1 MIWLRGAAALLLL
14 LASASC
20 GRGGASGGAPQAH
33 VEGQTVEIAPSS
45 PQLAHLAVEAVQP
58 PGASVLHLTGRL
70 AWDDDVSVRVYA
82 PVAGR
87 VLRVSRAPGE
97 SVAVGDPLAV
107 IDSPDFAEAQSDA
120 KKAAGDLALSTR
132 TLERI
137 RDLYQHSAAA
147 RKDLDAAEDD
157 HVRAASEDARAR
169 AKLALYGA
177 RGGSVDAV
185 FSLRSPIAGTLVER
199 NVAPGQEV
207 RPDQMLASEASVLQP
222 LFVVTDPSRLWLWL
236 DVPEVS
242 LAALRTGQA
251 IALRSSAYP
260 GRSFAGRIDFM
271 AAALDP
277 ATRTAR
283 VRASIPNPEGLLK
296 AEMYVS
302 ADVAAGDSP
311 VGVEVPAKAVFLDG
325 DNRYVFVEEAPGR
338 FKRQRVAI
346 GAERPGHVA
355 VTDGL
360 AAGQRVVTDGSLLL
374 QQILDSQS
382 GA

>member
-1 MIWLRGAAALLLL
+1 MRSLRSAAALLLVV
-14 LASASC
+14 ASASC
-20 GRGGASGGAPQAH
+20 GRSTGPGGPPPAQ

-45 PQLAHLAVEAVQP
+45 PQLAHLAVEPVQP
-58 PGASVLHLTGRL
+58 PGGSVLHLTGRL
-70 AWDDDVSVRVYA
+70 AWNDDVSVRVYA

-97 SVAVGDPLAV
+97 NVEAGDPLAV

-132 TLERI
+132 SLERI
-137 RDLYQHSAAA
+137 RDLYQHGAAA

-157 HVRAASEDARAR
+157 HVRATSEDARAR

-199 NVAPGQEV
+199 NLAPGQEV

-260 GRSFAGRIDFM
+260 ERSFEGRIDFM

-283 VRASIPNPEGLLK
+283 VRASIPNPDGLLK

-302 ADVAAGDSP
+302 VDVAAGDRP
-311 VGVEVPAKAVFLDG
+311 VGVEVPAKAIFLVG
-325 DNRYVFVEEAPGR
+325 DDRYVFVEAAPGR
-338 FKRQRVAI
+338 FQRQRVAV
-346 GAERPGHVA
+346 GAERSGHVA
-355 VTDGL
+355 VIGGL

-374 QQILDSQS
+374 QQILDSHS

>member
-1 MIWLRGAAALLLL
+1 MRPFRSTAALAL
-14 LASASC
+14 LAGAIACGHSAPP
-20 GRGGASGGAPQAH
+20 GGPPPAR

-45 PQLAHLAVEAVQP
+45 PQLAHLAVEDVVP
-58 PGASVLHLTGRL
+58 RGAGVFHLTGRL

-87 VLRVSRAPGE
+87 VLRVTRAPGE
-97 SVAVGDPLAV
+97 GVKVGDPLAV

-120 KKAAGDLALSTR
+120 KKAAGDLALATR
-132 TLERI
+132 TLDRV
-137 RDLYQHSAAA
+137 RDLYQHGAAA

-157 HVRAASEDARAR
+157 HVRAVSEDARAR

-185 FSLRSPIAGTLVER
+185 FSLRSPIVGTLVER

-207 RPDQMLASEASVLQP
+207 RPDQMLASETSVLQP
-222 LFVVTDPSRLWLWL
+222 LFVVTDPSQLWVWV

-242 LAALRTGQA
+242 LADLRSGQK
-251 IALRSSAYP
+251 IELHSSAYP
-260 GRSFAGRIDFM
+260 GRSFEGQIDFI

-283 VRASIPNPEGLLK
+283 VRGTVPNADGLLK

-302 ADVAAGDSP
+302 VDVAAGDEP

-325 DNRYVFVEEAPGR
+325 DSRYVFVEAAPGR
-338 FKRQRVAI
+338 FQRQRVAV
-346 GAERPGHVA
+346 GAERSGHVA
-355 VTDGL
+355 VTGGL

-374 QQILDSQS
+374 QQILDSHS